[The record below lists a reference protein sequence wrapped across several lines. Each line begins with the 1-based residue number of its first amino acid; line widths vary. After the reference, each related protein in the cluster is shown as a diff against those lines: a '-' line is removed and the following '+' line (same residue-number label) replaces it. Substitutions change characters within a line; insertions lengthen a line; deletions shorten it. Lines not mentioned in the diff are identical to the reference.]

1 MKALRIFLNQG
12 ESITYSEVI
21 FYYLSII
28 SSESLFKYHSHV
40 YLKIPLFSIPTLSHF
55 IYYQNNTCLFIK
67 HTAFTMEDIYKHIQI
82 GV

>member
-67 HTAFTMEDIYKHIQI
+67 HAAFTMEDIYKHIQI